1 MQTVSM
7 QDLEQFSYWQGK
19 RLTSSHC
26 YDIYN
31 PVISVELMELAD
43 RVVANNDLVVEI
55 QLDLCIQ
62 QLRVPAWHESLLM
75 SMSDALLR
83 ALQRWITRHGY
94 PMKSQCY
101 VSLQAVQPLPL
112 PLTRCLGVLTN
123 IPIFAFFPSTCNLAR
138 TMLALFDWLS
148 YGWLITQLQ
157 ALCMEFKLVIIL
169 IHENNSS

>member
-7 QDLEQFSYWQGK
+7 QDLEQFSYWQDK

-26 YDIYN
+26 YDLYN
-31 PVISVELMELAD
+31 PVISVELTELAD
-43 RVVANNDLVVEI
+43 RVVANNDSVVEI

-94 PMKSQCY
+94 PMKSLCY
-101 VSLQAVQPLPL
+101 VSLQAVEPLPL

-123 IPIFAFFPSTCNLAR
+123 IPTLHSFLGRVT
-138 TMLALFDWLS
+138 
-148 YGWLITQLQ
+148 
-157 ALCMEFKLVIIL
+157 
-169 IHENNSS
+169 

>member
-7 QDLEQFSYWQGK
+7 QDLGQFLYWQDK

-26 YDIYN
+26 HDLYN
-31 PVISVELMELAD
+31 PDIS
-43 RVVANNDLVVEI
+43 VVANNDSVVEI
-55 QLDLCIQ
+55 QLDMCIQ

-101 VSLQAVQPLPL
+101 VSLQAVEPLPL

-123 IPIFAFFPSTCNLAR
+123 IPTLHSFLGRVT
-138 TMLALFDWLS
+138 
-148 YGWLITQLQ
+148 
-157 ALCMEFKLVIIL
+157 
-169 IHENNSS
+169 